1 MFSRPERNNQKYL
14 HTAQSGFSEID
25 IWGTSSKE
33 SRATVCLL
41 WDSRELLI
49 SFSEEWVVFS
59 EVHQAEE
66 GGEEDEEEQVEEEGE
81 AEHPFSLQP
90 SFLDKKR
97 YHWMM

>member
-1 MFSRPERNNQKYL
+1 MNGDHLMLS
-14 HTAQSGFSEID
+14 
-25 IWGTSSKE
+25 
-33 SRATVCLL
+33 
-41 WDSRELLI
+41 
-49 SFSEEWVVFS
+49 VFS